1 MKLVKLGAGNS
12 VVIQWRA
19 GFGRQRGT
27 KYGRRENVT
36 LEVGPHIYVIN
47 DITIILRSYY
57 DHIKIKNDLDFCF
70 CLHFI
75 TSLAFTG

>member
-47 DITIILRSYY
+47 DITIILRSY
-57 DHIKIKNDLDFCF
+57 
-70 CLHFI
+70 
-75 TSLAFTG
+75 

>member
-47 DITIILRSYY
+47 IIILRSYY

>member
-36 LEVGPHIYVIN
+36 LEV
-47 DITIILRSYY
+47 DLTFMLLMILRSYY